1 MKKTLLLLALAAVA
15 LVGWQP
21 ALRAQT
27 QGISMVETRQI
38 VRDTMPDNPRAFWG
52 NRCWD
57 NWYFGIHAGA
67 QAKTTHQ
74 AVFRHVSPAVGVRAG
89 KWLTPSVGISFN
101 ADFTFSDVEEM
112 NNKYSQQIDNTMN
125 LDLLLQA
132 NLMNI
137 FSGYRGEPRNFEVIP
152 GVAMGWLHNW
162 TKTGYDLGLGT
173 IRNALTA
180 TVCCDFAW
188 NFGKKKQWQFFVEP
202 EMQWLIGGAIP
213 EFIDMNGVGGKT
225 VAFNANYSFIQLN
238 VGLNYRFKT
247 SNGTHNFCIITP
259 CDETEIAALN
269 AEINALRAK
278 NLELDALRAEIAKL
292 RKALKDCEEK
302 PKPVVVE
309 KEVEPNL
316 PAVFYPLNK
325 SIITPAQA
333 QNVAI
338 AATVMKNHPELK
350 LQVKGYASPEGPH
363 DNNNSLGIRRAAA
376 VKDLLVKK
384 YHIDPSRITAEGC
397 GETDQLF
404 EIYEFNRVAML
415 YIDK

>member
-1 MKKTLLLLALAAVA
+1 MRKTLLALCLTAATLGA
-15 LVGWQP
+15 
-21 ALRAQT
+21 RAQEIVP
-27 QGISMVETRQI
+27 QGISMVQTRQI

-57 NWYFGIHAGA
+57 NWYFGIHGGA
-67 QAKTTHQ
+67 QAKTSHQ
-74 AVFRHVSPAVGVRAG
+74 AVFKHVSPAVGLRFG
-89 KWLTPSVGISFN
+89 KWLTPSVGLSVN
-101 ADFTFSDVEEM
+101 ADFTFSDTEEM
-112 NNKYSQQIDNTMN
+112 NNKYSQQIDNTLN
-125 LDLLLQA
+125 LDLMMQA

-137 FSGYRGEPRNFEVIP
+137 FSGYQGEPRSFEIIP
-152 GVAMGWLHNW
+152 GVAIGWLHNW
-162 TKTGYDLGLGT
+162 TKSGYDYGLGT

-180 TVCCDFAW
+180 TVSCDFAW

-202 EMQWLIGGAIP
+202 EMQWLVAGAIP
-213 EFIDMNGVGGKT
+213 EFINMDAVGGKT
-225 VAFNANYSFIQLN
+225 VAFNVNYSFLQLN

-278 NLELDALRAEIAKL
+278 NLELDALRAEIARL

-302 PKPVVVE
+302 PAPVVVE
-309 KEVEPNL
+309 KEIEPNL

-338 AATVMKNHPELK
+338 AATVMKNHPEIK
-350 LQVKGYASPEGPH
+350 LMVKGYASPEGPH
-363 DNNNSLGIRRAAA
+363 DNNNSLSVRRAAA

-384 YHIDPSRITAEGC
+384 YRINPSRITTEGC

-415 YIDK
+415 YIDKK